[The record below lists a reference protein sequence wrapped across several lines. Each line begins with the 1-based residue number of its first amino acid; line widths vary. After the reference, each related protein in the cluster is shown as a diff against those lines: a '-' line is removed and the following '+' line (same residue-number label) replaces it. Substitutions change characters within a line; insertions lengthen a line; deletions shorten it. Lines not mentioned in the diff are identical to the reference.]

1 MLCYAPSATSDPPVT
16 APPPPMT
23 PPPPSPPSLPP
34 PPPPPPP
41 PLPPAPPAADSVLP
55 STSQKQADLR
65 DDALGSVRPG
75 FSAKGKEKADKDD
88 RHNEDGD
95 RTAAGALGV
104 RDSPKCTAE
113 DAGLN
118 EGGKGVPGLRKNQCK
133 GQPVN
138 PGRSLPCLTILK
150 RPYRRRSLVFSVTA
164 RPCGRSFIRAIPQ
177 I

>member
-16 APPPPMT
+16 APPPLIT

-34 PPPPPPP
+34 LYL
-41 PLPPAPPAADSVLP
+41 PLPPVPSAADSVLP
-55 STSQKQADLR
+55 STSQEQADLR

-88 RHNEDGD
+88 RHNEYGD
-95 RTAAGALGV
+95 RRAAGALGV
-104 RDSPKCTAE
+104 RDSPKRTAE

-118 EGGKGVPGLRKNQCK
+118 EGGKGVPGSRKNQCK

-138 PGRSLPCLTILK
+138 PGRSLPCLTVLK
-150 RPYRRRSLVFSVTA
+150 RHYRQRR
-164 RPCGRSFIRAIPQ
+164 
-177 I
+177 